1 MNASSDRKT
10 LQSMVLPGGPS
21 PTRASPRFMFRAS
34 RALTS
39 EPSTSRICEEADAK
53 ATSAPVAP
61 LDRPRSPPT
70 RPPAAAVASSM
81 ACAPFAA
88 SLWHCATPA
97 AFSGWSNFI
106 IFIRFVFRVASFHAL
121 SPCRTRNN
129 RFLRVGNGPRSTP
142 DASATPARAC
152 GTLRRVMTP
161 ATPSPFAPRPR
172 SRRLCSVS
180 CVDPSSEMA
189 LRAHCARATHRSH
202 ACDRSVTSRP
212 A

>member
-1 MNASSDRKT
+1 
-10 LQSMVLPGGPS
+10 
-21 PTRASPRFMFRAS
+21 
-34 RALTS
+34 
-39 EPSTSRICEEADAK
+39 
-53 ATSAPVAP
+53 
-61 LDRPRSPPT
+61 
-70 RPPAAAVASSM
+70 M

-129 RFLRVGNGPRSTP
+129 RFLRVGKGTPRSTP
-142 DASATPARAC
+142 DKASATPASVC

-161 ATPSPFAPRPR
+161 ATPPFNPPVPRPR
-172 SRRLCSVS
+172 SKRLCSVS
-180 CVDPSSEMA
+180 CVDPSSATA
-189 LRAHCARATHRSH
+189 LSEHCARATHRSH
-202 ACDRSVTSRP
+202 ALDRSVTSHP